1 MPDLSRFGSLPKLL
15 LALVAVLVAL
25 YLLIQL
31 MTSFLFG
38 VFYATLIL
46 AVVGGAALAWVV
58 FKQQ

>member
-38 VFYATLIL
+38 VFYATLLL